1 MTKSSSRSGGLCSL
15 FLENTLDADD
25 TGDWCTPILEH
36 LAGPLDP
43 RNSARL
49 PRAGC
54 GVGDRGTQSR
64 QPVAHA
70 TRPVQPEPVVAVVSD
85 AIPV

>member
-1 MTKSSSRSGGLCSL
+1 MCSL

-43 RNSARL
+43 RNSTRL

-54 GVGDRGTQSR
+54 GVGDRGT
-64 QPVAHA
+64 PVAHA
-70 TRPVQPEPVVAVVSD
+70 THPVQPEPVVTVVSD